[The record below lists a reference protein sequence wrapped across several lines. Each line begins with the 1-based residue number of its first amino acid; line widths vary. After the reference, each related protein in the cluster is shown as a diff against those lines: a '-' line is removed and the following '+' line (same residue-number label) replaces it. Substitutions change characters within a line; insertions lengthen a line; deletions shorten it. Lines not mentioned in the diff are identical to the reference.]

1 MHARRSR
8 PDWVPA
14 RRGPHIILKCFRLW
28 WQRPESSRT
37 MSGMK
42 PTSSGCQSC
51 QPQTT
56 NTGGIKNILTKIK
69 FKTNCATLKNHS
81 TRKKGERSEG
91 RQDGKQQKFSH
102 KILLAI
108 FFRVSAKAD
117 WPDTNTCGYCASQ
130 HTPHTHSHTNTDH
143 SATLY
148 AWHIW
153 FMTSGFGFS
162 WSCCSFSLQ
171 MSVLYAL
178 CAWKLACDLGS
189 SRFDFMPITFGFPVA
204 CQFVWLSVSPLVSSV
219 RQSNRII
226 LI

>member
-1 MHARRSR
+1 
-8 PDWVPA
+8 
-14 RRGPHIILKCFRLW
+14 
-28 WQRPESSRT
+28 

-81 TRKKGERSEG
+81 TRKKGERREEETG
-91 RQDGKQQKFSH
+91 RQTTNVFAQNFVGNLFSGLGQSRLTRH
-102 KILLAI
+102 QHLWLLRFA
-108 FFRVSAKAD
+108 AHA
-117 WPDTNTCGYCASQ
+117 Q
-130 HTPHTHSHTNTDH
+130 PHTHTDTHTDH

-162 WSCCSFSLQ
+162 WSCCSSSLQ
-171 MSVLYAL
+171 MSVLYAF

-204 CQFVWLSVSPLVSSV
+204 CQFVWLSVSPTRLTVC
-219 RQSNRII
+219 QSNRII